1 LEVPG
6 DVRVGRNRHL
16 FVSLLCALAQQ
27 HRKLDGVNG
36 IWGLELLWK
45 SKQNKSVFLQQV
57 RNIYRSFLKICV
69 IKWFIGEGLW
79 LILQIRWILSLW
91 RFGYYLESKNK

>member
-27 HRKLDGVNG
+27 HRKLDGING

-69 IKWFIGEGLW
+69 IKWLAVINSAYW
-79 LILQIRWILSLW
+79 WTLSLW
-91 RFGYYLESKNK
+91 RFGYYLDIKNK